1 MTRRDDTTD
10 REDAFVTKAAAV
22 QTGLSRGEL
31 DNRKRY
37 RRGKKGKRTRAGR
50 EKVVVK
56 MMNESSTWSG
66 RDGIGWVRSL
76 GWGEKKTRAERAG
89 KEKERGKPRP
99 HPSIK

>member
-1 MTRRDDTTD
+1 MERGTVKVRR
-10 REDAFVTKAAAV
+10 EKN
-22 QTGLSRGEL
+22 QS
-31 DNRKRY
+31 
-37 RRGKKGKRTRAGR
+37 GR

-89 KEKERGKPRP
+89 KEKERSKPRP